1 MFICNNLFRVKKF
14 FLLAVI
20 LALALSVFLT
30 SRYYLGFG
38 KEPDVVA
45 KVGDEKIYLKDLEY
59 ELSLHPDR
67 NNPKTRELLLDE
79 LIKDSIILQAAEK
92 ENKVLLS
99 SGFYNSKD
107 KNYDFRLQKLNQIRS
122 LVEEE
127 MDSVSGTIITIWFFN
142 NDRAGTLGYEKG
154 KDFAYKKIKSL
165 RDRVSD
171 GKITIDQ
178 AVEEVRSDESLAKID
193 FAYKTNA
200 KIDFNIKKRQ
210 RVTFDEEFDKL
221 LWTVKEGE
229 VSEVYPLKEDSFILG
244 GFKEVAY
251 AFFYIKS
258 RNISDKEYNS
268 FEEWLESY
276 EENIP
281 VVKYL

>member
-1 MFICNNLFRVKKF
+1 MKKF

-20 LALALSVFLT
+20 LALVLSAFLA
-30 SRYYLGFG
+30 SRYYLGFV
-38 KEPDVVA
+38 KELDVVA

-59 ELSLHPDR
+59 ELSLHPNR
-67 NNPKTRELLLDE
+67 NDPKTKELLLDE
-79 LIKDSIILQAAEK
+79 LIKDSVILQAAEK
-92 ENKVLLS
+92 ENKISLS
-99 SGFYNSKD
+99 PGFYNSKD
-107 KNYDFRLQKLNQIRS
+107 KNYEFRLQKLNQVRS

-127 MDSVSGTIITIWFFN
+127 IDSVSGTIITIWFFN

-171 GKITIDQ
+171 NNITIDQ

-200 KIDFNIKKRQ
+200 KIDFNIKKGQ

-221 LWTVKEGE
+221 LWTVEKEK
-229 VSEVYPLKEDSFILG
+229 VSEVYSLKEDSFVLG
-244 GFKEVAY
+244 GLKEVAY

-258 RNISDKEYNS
+258 KNISDKGYKS

-276 EENIP
+276 EKSMP